1 MWSFRL
7 AASGGL
13 GQALP
18 TADEISVYEVL
29 DKFDGEFLRVA
40 EAVANGEFALWI
52 GSGISRKA
60 PSLGNLID
68 LAIDYLRV
76 RAVDAVTKD
85 RFLPALEEALELAEV
100 EPATMVGY
108 FVTPFQDWPNY
119 HEVRNRLWNK
129 YSRLLDVRVEG
140 ESSDFILWEA
150 IDIRRAFAAPVRPAA
165 QHLCIAILIM
175 EGAVKE
181 MASANW
187 DGFIEEAVRR
197 LTGGVGG
204 VLQAV
209 VDPNHLRSAAGAAR
223 LLKFHGCI
231 SHATDEP
238 ATFRAY
244 LTGSH
249 TQILEWATK
258 PTFNAMRAAVTSLA
272 ANHKSLVMGL
282 SIQDANL
289 QGVFSAAKQANPWPW
304 PPDPNAQGHVFCQE
318 AITVGQRDVLKL
330 VYGEGYNT
338 DTAQIVQ
345 SAHMRAWAEQVLIA
359 LAFQVIEKK
368 LTLLMEAA
376 LNAAGKGGLLG
387 DMLVLFKELRNDAA
401 DLAVW
406 DPVDMSRTD
415 YVYAAI
421 STWSRILAVFRT
433 GRLPVNSDEYQ
444 SVSATGLK
452 QLAAD
457 ANALAAGLGHFAIS
471 LSMLQHGKNQ
481 ALWTL
486 GCATGTGVEH
496 GSFSAIGSWDGATE
510 RPVFI
515 VKGIKEAINL
525 QQSGAFTNDNAI
537 VVHADDAWAQV
548 LGAATNARRVRGA
561 PGRTGRLSTRHVCIQ
576 GLLDRCNTADELKNA
591 FVAEASI

>member
-1 MWSFRL
+1 M
-7 AASGGL
+7 
-13 GQALP
+13 P
-18 TADEISVYEVL
+18 TADEITVHEVL
-29 DKFDGEFLRVA
+29 DKLDGEFSRVA

-60 PSLGNLID
+60 PSLGGLID

-76 RAVDAVTKD
+76 RAVDAATKD
-85 RFLPALEEALELAEV
+85 RFLPALEEALEWAEV
-100 EPATMVGY
+100 DPATMVGH
-108 FVTPFQDWPNY
+108 FATPFKDWPNY
-119 HEVRNRLWNK
+119 EAIRNRLWNK

-140 ESSDFILWEA
+140 ERSDFILWDA
-150 IDIRRAFAAPVRPAA
+150 IDIRAAFAHPVRPAA
-165 QHLCIAILIM
+165 QHLCIAILIL

-181 MASANW
+181 LASANW
-187 DGFIEEAVRR
+187 DGFIEEAVNR
-197 LTGGVGG
+197 LTGNAAG

-231 SHATDEP
+231 VHATDEP
-238 ATFRAY
+238 ATFRDY

-258 PTFNAMRAAVTSLA
+258 PVFNAMRAAVTSLA

-318 AITVGQRDVLKL
+318 VITMGQRDVLKL

-338 DTAQIVQ
+338 NTAKIVQ

-359 LAFQVIEKK
+359 LVFHVLEKK
-368 LTLLMEAA
+368 LTLLMGSA
-376 LNAAGKGGLLG
+376 LGAAGKGGLLG
-387 DMLVLFKELRNDAA
+387 DMSALLKELRNDAA

-406 DPVDMSRTD
+406 DSVDESRTD
-415 YVYAAI
+415 YAYAAI
-421 STWSRILAVFRT
+421 SIWSRILAVFRT
-433 GRLPVNSDEYQ
+433 GRLPANPDEYQ
-444 SVSATGLK
+444 AVSASGLK

-457 ANALAAGLGHFAIS
+457 GNALAAGLGHFAMG

-486 GCATGTGVEH
+486 GRATGAGVEH
-496 GSFSAIGSWDGATE
+496 GSIRAIGCWDGATE
-510 RPVFI
+510 RPIFI
-515 VKGIKEAINL
+515 VKGVTEALNL
-525 QQSGAFTNDNAI
+525 QQSGAFASDNAI
-537 VVHADDAWAQV
+537 VVHADDTWAQV
-548 LGAATNARRVRGA
+548 MGAATTARKVRGA
-561 PGRTGRLSTRHVCIQ
+561 PGRTGRSSTRHVCIQ